1 MNTLIFYGL
10 VVIVGLAVV
19 RVLFPARPT
28 QPQVIYVVAKPPQAR
43 GGLGCLPLVVAGIV
57 IIVAL
62 RLFGA
67 G

>member
-1 MNTLIFYGL
+1 MESLIFFGL
-10 VVIVGLAVV
+10 LAIVGLAA
-19 RVLFPARPT
+19 LWALLQARAP
-28 QPQVIYVVAKPPQAR
+28 QPQVIYVVAEPAQAQ

-62 RLFGA
+62 RVLGA